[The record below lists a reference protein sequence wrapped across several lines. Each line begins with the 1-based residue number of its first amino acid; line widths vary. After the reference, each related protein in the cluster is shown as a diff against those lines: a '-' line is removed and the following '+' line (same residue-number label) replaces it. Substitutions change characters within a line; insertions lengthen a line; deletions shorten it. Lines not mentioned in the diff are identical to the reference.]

1 MSRKKIW
8 GRVVSE
14 RIVIIGGT
22 AGIGLATAEHF
33 VKDGHRVLV
42 AGRDEQRLA
51 VAVERLGGGAEGRR
65 VDASSGDELGEFF
78 AAVGEFDHLV
88 VTVAPHGG
96 VGPIAELRREQLSAL
111 ADGKLVAHLLAV
123 QAALPTLRADGSIT
137 LVGAVTAHVGMPGT
151 AAIAAVNAGVEA
163 AARALAAELAPRR
176 VNAVSPGVIDTEWW
190 DWLPAEGRAG
200 VLEGSAAGLPL
211 KRIGRAADVAH
222 AIAFLVENTYT
233 TGISLVV
240 DGGARLQTA

>member
-1 MSRKKIW
+1 M
-8 GRVVSE
+8 SE

-33 VKDGHRVLV
+33 VKDGHRVV
-42 AGRDEQRLA
+42 IAGRDEQRLA
-51 VAVERLGGGAEGRR
+51 TALERLGGAAEGRP
-65 VDASSGDELGEFF
+65 VDASSAGDLAEFF
-78 AAVGEFDHLV
+78 AALGEFDHLV

-96 VGPIAELRREQLSAL
+96 IGPIADLRRDQLAAL
-111 ADGKLVAHLLAV
+111 TDGKLAAHLLAV
-123 QAALPTLRADGSIT
+123 QAALPTLRSDGSIT

-176 VNAVSPGVIDTEWW
+176 VNAVSPGGIDTDWW
-190 DWLPAEGRAG
+190 DWLPGDARAA
-200 VLEGSAAGLPL
+200 VLEASAAALPL
-211 KRIGRAADVAH
+211 KRFGAPAEVAH

-233 TGISLVV
+233 TGISLIV
-240 DGGARLQTA
+240 DGGARLQGA